1 MKYIVYNKKVYE
13 LTESIYGELVQ
24 RKQEKEIAQA
34 NEGDDPFYAECEVSN
49 YWNMLEWI
57 ARSCPEVSTDSD
69 NYDLYRYDQR
79 VITDKEELPF

>member
-1 MKYIVYNKKVYE
+1 MKYIVYNKIVYE
-13 LTESIYGELVQ
+13 LNESIYVELVN

-34 NEGDDPFYAECEVSN
+34 KEGDDPFYAEYEVSS

-57 ARSCPEVSTDSD
+57 ARRCPAVSTDSD
-69 NYDLYRYDQR
+69 NYDLYRYDQI